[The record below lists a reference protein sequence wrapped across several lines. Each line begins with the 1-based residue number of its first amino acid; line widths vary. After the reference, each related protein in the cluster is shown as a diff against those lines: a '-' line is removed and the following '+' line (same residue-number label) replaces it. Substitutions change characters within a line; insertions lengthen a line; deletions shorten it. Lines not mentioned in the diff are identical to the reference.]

1 MFNVVISLY
10 ILSPTTDTKYNIFI
24 LYISFFNNL
33 LNSLYF
39 QSFFIPKESIPN
51 VIVANPELSYP

>member
-10 ILSPTTDTKYNIFI
+10 ILSPTTDIKYNIFI
-24 LYISFFNNL
+24 LYTTFFNNL

-39 QSFFIPKESIPN
+39 QSFFIPKE
-51 VIVANPELSYP
+51 